1 MKIHVSAVESVFFVA
16 NDRQNQEQTNN
27 SMLEVNIDYNLSIIL
42 YVISNKYKTSNY
54 LHIGSLC
61 LFFIMILNFSI
72 HNLLPS
78 YNNFGDELEIRKFCP
93 NFEALLRLP
102 VVAARRCVFV
112 RSEDLLQSPYL
123 RLKLFELLFVEIAW
137 GGGISRGE
145 GTLKA
150 FLQPS

>member
-1 MKIHVSAVESVFFVA
+1 MP
-16 NDRQNQEQTNN
+16 
-27 SMLEVNIDYNLSIIL
+27 LL
-42 YVISNKYKTSNY
+42 YYDIK
-54 LHIGSLC
+54 
-61 LFFIMILNFSI
+61 FSI

-78 YNNFGDELEIRKFCP
+78 YNNLGDELEIRKFCP

-102 VVAARRCVFV
+102 VVAALRCVFV

-137 GGGISRGE
+137 GGGGD
-145 GTLKA
+145 LKA